1 MDDIFHKYTG
11 ELPEQ
16 EEQQKI
22 KFYIDQ
28 LIYFSSP
35 TVHFLK
41 TEQPFFDALLE
52 ERKTFEIRKNDRSFN
67 PGDVL
72 VLREYPYTKRWIIA
86 EIFYVLESKD
96 FEGIK
101 EGYCVLGLSQLVFYN
116 SISFLRE
123 YRKSLGNNEDF

>member
-1 MDDIFHKYTG
+1 MDIFHQYTG

-35 TVHFLK
+35 TVHFFK
-41 TEQPFFDALLE
+41 TEQPFFDEFE
-52 ERKTFEIRKNDRSFN
+52 EKTFEIRKKDRDFN

-96 FEGIK
+96 CEGIK
-101 EGYCVLGLSQLVFYN
+101 EGYCVLGLGQLVFHH
-116 SISFLRE
+116 SFFLLRE
-123 YRKSLGNNEDF
+123 YRKSLGNNEDS